1 MLGFEMTS
9 AGRDKIDAADGLQK
23 HDTNWWLHRINLASL
38 ISNLEENLID
48 WDKAGRIVKAMPG
61 KLRLQP
67 KTANCRNSIPTSI
80 LNLRS

>member
-9 AGRDKIDAADGLQK
+9 AGRDKSDAADGLQK

-48 WDKAGRIVKAMPG
+48 RDKAVRIIKAMRSVEDASE
-61 KLRLQP
+61 K
-67 KTANCRNSIPTSI
+67 ANCRSSTPTFI

>member
-9 AGRDKIDAADGLQK
+9 AGRDKSDAADGLQK

-48 WDKAGRIVKAMPG
+48 QTKPCALLRRCGQLKMRVK
-61 KLRLQP
+61 K
-67 KTANCRNSIPTSI
+67 ANCRSSTPTFI

>member
-48 WDKAGRIVKAMPG
+48 RDKAGRIVKAM
-61 KLRLQP
+61 REVE
-67 KTANCRNSIPTSI
+67 AAAENSIPTSI